1 LYPWHRSFALLVS
14 AAGSPIK
21 IIDETWEDLVTKKI
35 LTSEEAAGIG
45 LAISLYRLL
54 GDKAGLAAA
63 IKPNVTSR
71 PGITHLSVGDWEEA
85 ITASKTAPS
94 AEFGGNR
101 FIHDAT
107 LRLGNACEWN

>member
-1 LYPWHRSFALLVS
+1 MELTVDRVAWLFLVCCAWVRRCLKHYLYFLARCCLYPWHRSFALLVS

-71 PGITHLSVGDWEEA
+71 PG
-85 ITASKTAPS
+85 
-94 AEFGGNR
+94 
-101 FIHDAT
+101 
-107 LRLGNACEWN
+107 